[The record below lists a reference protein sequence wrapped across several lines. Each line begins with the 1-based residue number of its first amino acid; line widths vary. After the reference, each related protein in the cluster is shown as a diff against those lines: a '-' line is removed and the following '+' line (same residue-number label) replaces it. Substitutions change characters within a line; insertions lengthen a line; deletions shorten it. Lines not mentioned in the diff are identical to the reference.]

1 MKKLI
6 FISLLFVIVTTMLA
20 STLDFTRLNAR
31 PEGDN
36 IVIEWI
42 LGEETGVSSFE
53 VYRANNGFY
62 TKIADKDAKGDNT
75 SYKIIDVEAFIKN
88 MKNAKAQEKID
99 LKYKIKVKYNNGT
112 TKESQDVEV
121 SYNVS
126 SVKRT
131 WGMIKELF
139 R

>member
-6 FISLLFVIVTTMLA
+6 FISLLFVIVTTLLA

>member
-88 MKNAKAQEKID
+88 MKNAKAQEKVD

>member
-1 MKKLI
+1 MRYVRGERAAVIGYEPQIKEA
-6 FISLLFVIVTTMLA
+6 FVLA
-20 STLDFTRLNAR
+20 YATVAEPL
-31 PEGDN
+31 
-36 IVIEWI
+36 
-42 LGEETGVSSFE
+42 
-53 VYRANNGFY
+53 
-62 TKIADKDAKGDNT
+62 
-75 SYKIIDVEAFIKN
+75 IDVEAFIKN

>member
-6 FISLLFVIVTTMLA
+6 FISIFLILITTLWA

-36 IVIEWI
+36 VVVEWI
-42 LGEETGVSSFE
+42 LGEESGVASYE

-75 SYKIIDVEAFIKN
+75 SYKFVDVEAFIKN
-88 MKNAKAQEKID
+88 SKSAQVHEKID
-99 LKYKIKVKYNNGT
+99 LKYKIKVRYNNGT
-112 TKESQDVEV
+112 FKDSQDIEV